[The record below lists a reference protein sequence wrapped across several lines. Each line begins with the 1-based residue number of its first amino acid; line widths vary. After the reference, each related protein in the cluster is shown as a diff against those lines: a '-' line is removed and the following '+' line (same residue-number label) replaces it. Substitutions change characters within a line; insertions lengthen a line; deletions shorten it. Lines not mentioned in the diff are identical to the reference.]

1 MFNEL
6 TERLSKVINMIGKK
20 ARLTE
25 ENISVSTREVRKA
38 LLEADVALPVV
49 KEFTSH
55 VRTRALGREVRA
67 SLSPGQE
74 FIKVVRDELELALGG
89 EASELILNAR
99 PPVVILLAGLQGAG
113 KTTTTV
119 KLGNFLKNNKKKR
132 VLMVSVDCYRPAAI
146 KQLEILGNEA
156 EISVFADH
164 NEKLPIERANAAL
177 EFAQKTNFDVLL
189 VDTAGR
195 QTVNQE
201 MMNEISLLNS
211 TLVPSEVLF
220 VVDSMTGQDAANT
233 AAGFSKVLPLTG
245 VVITKTDGDARGGAA
260 LSVKKITG
268 KPIKFV
274 GSGERIGDLDVFYP
288 DRVASRILG
297 MGDVLGLIDD
307 VEKNIDKKIAEKTVR
322 KLTSKKGGG
331 FDLGD
336 LLEQVQQMKRM
347 GGVSAILDKL
357 PGGAQMSAQADQ
369 INFGRIEAIINSMTA
384 LERTRPDV
392 INGSRK
398 QRIAKGSGTT
408 IQQVG
413 RVLKQHKQMS
423 KQMKK
428 IGKSGGIKNLMGG
441 LSGMTSHPTRFR

>member
-25 ENISVSTREVRKA
+25 ENISASTREVRKA